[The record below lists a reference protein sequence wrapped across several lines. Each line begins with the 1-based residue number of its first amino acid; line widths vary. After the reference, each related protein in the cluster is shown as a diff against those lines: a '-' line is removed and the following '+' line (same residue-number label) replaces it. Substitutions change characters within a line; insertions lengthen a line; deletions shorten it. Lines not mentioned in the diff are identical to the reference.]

1 MSFSTTNHL
10 LLLGLGLVATA
21 TACFERDGGKME
33 TGKQARRSPTP
44 ASKVKSKLSSL
55 PYVNW
60 VPVKPEDRGR
70 RGVIRHDPKRAYQG
84 LNLYNS
90 MPRARAQLMDMYG
103 KTVHGWASS
112 AGQPTRAE
120 REWQRIWSHLDFS
133 GWQHVRATPEGE
145 LYAIIHLH
153 GLLKLDR
160 DSKVEWLAEVAAHH
174 DLDVAED
181 GDVYTLTAEKR
192 KIVHRKTKLWILDDH
207 VVVLDRNGKLR
218 RRISLLDVLLGDPA
232 TRAMMRKKLDWAAK
246 SLAGSLSTAYL
257 MANALQKNKR
267 NVKRTAEA
275 FRLILADRFRAP
287 RGRAE
292 PTRSPARGRD
302 EPELARTRR
311 IELMLMTVMLP
322 MDPIH
327 ANAVQVLQ
335 RDVEGLGK
343 KGDLL
348 LSVRELNL
356 VLVLDP
362 KTTKVRWTFGPRV
375 LQRQHQPSLLE
386 SGNVLI
392 FDNGTF
398 SRRSRVLEVR
408 PDSRQVVW
416 SYQANPPQAFF
427 SPIRGGAQR
436 LPNGNTLIVESERGR
451 VFEVT
456 REARLVWEF
465 FNPDLKDP
473 YMRRRRAPIYRMT
486 RLPPDFLQRKT
497 GAAPQKGP
505 R

>member
-1 MSFSTTNHL
+1 VSRSTKHL
-10 LLLGLGLVATA
+10 FLLALVAVA
-21 TACFERDGGKME
+21 SACFERDGRQQNKA
-33 TGKQARRSPTP
+33 KKRASPSAVTK
-44 ASKVKSKLSSL
+44 AKKKLSSL

-90 MPRARAQLMDMYG
+90 MPRARAQLMNMYG
-103 KTVHGWASS
+103 KTVHSWASS
-112 AGQPTRAE
+112 AGQPTKAE
-120 REWQRIWSHLDFS
+120 LEWQRIWSHLDFS
-133 GWQHVRATPEGE
+133 GWQHIHATPAGE
-145 LYAIIHLH
+145 LYAIVHLH

-160 DSKVEWLAEVAAHH
+160 SSKVEWLAKVAAHH
-174 DLDVAED
+174 DLDVAES
-181 GDVYTLTAEKR
+181 GDIYTLTAEKR
-192 KIVHRKTKLWILDDH
+192 RIVHRKTTLWILDDH
-207 VVVLDRNGKLR
+207 VVVLDRRGKLR
-218 RRISLLDVLLGDPA
+218 SRISLLDVLMRAPE
-232 TRAMMRKKLDWAAK
+232 TRGLMRKKLDWAAK
-246 SLAGSLSTAYL
+246 SLPGSLTTAYL
-257 MANALQKNKR
+257 MAHALQKDKH

-275 FRLILADRFRAP
+275 FRQILANRFQ
-287 RGRAE
+287 G
-292 PTRSPARGRD
+292 
-302 EPELARTRR
+302 TRR

-327 ANAVQVLQ
+327 ANAVEVLR
-335 RDVEGLGK
+335 RDVDGLGE

-348 LSVRELNL
+348 LSVRELDL
-356 VLVLDP
+356 VLVLEP
-362 KTTKVRWTFGPRV
+362 KTRKVRWTFGPGV

-386 SGNVLI
+386 NGNVLI

-398 SRRSRVLEVR
+398 SKRSRVLEVR
-408 PDSRQVVW
+408 PDSKQVVW
-416 SYQANPPQAFF
+416 SYQAKPPRAFF
-427 SPIRGGAQR
+427 SPIRGGCQR

-456 REARLVWEF
+456 RKGRLVWEF

-486 RLPPDFLQRKT
+486 RVPPEFLAHKT
-497 GAAPQKGP
+497 GAAPKKSP